1 VPSVCM
7 GNYSQRRYITKI
19 RGSMERRSS
28 LKKSRWSIWRM
39 RPQRQH
45 PLPPHFLGDGATIE
59 ELLPLLGGCLWLG
72 VSKSRVSP
80 QYIEVKMQCDT
91 HLIQELLNTSRT
103 FLGTPLYP
111 HKSIK
116 TWIGWIH
123 NIWQEFK
130 SITSPSFGIPKLLL
144 YPSVKPDY

>member
-1 VPSVCM
+1 MKRCSPKVKMAMKIPVEEMVMGVGVAPLMGGGAQGGRRLPLQAAAPWPSIP
-7 GNYSQRRYITKI
+7 G
-19 RGSMERRSS
+19 RGDD
-28 LKKSRWSIWRM
+28 L
-39 RPQRQH
+39 
-45 PLPPHFLGDGATIE
+45 E

-116 TWIGWIH
+116 TWIG
-123 NIWQEFK
+123 
-130 SITSPSFGIPKLLL
+130 
-144 YPSVKPDY
+144 